1 MKKRK
6 FSVQR
11 HTRVTTDAQRRWDQ
25 AYQHLIRWSVA
36 CLREGPQGRI
46 RQENSD
52 ESSNLCACVYTT
64 ASANADD

>member
-36 CLREGPQGRI
+36 CLREGPQGHI
-46 RQENSD
+46 RQENS
-52 ESSNLCACVYTT
+52 E
-64 ASANADD
+64 